1 MIWKEKKGKDGETYY
16 YNVITRKI
24 HPYLR
29 GGGLT
34 LSKMIVGRRPEGLG
48 DIGNVGQVGV
58 DEQPEL
64 LRQAEDEL
72 EDLSCRIGL
81 TLISDQPV
89 SLGTIADGNPV
100 IYSESAIREWFRQ
113 SRANG
118 RPLQCPQTTL
128 QVTGVLT
135 PEPNIIRDTARF
147 VERIINTRF
156 QGPGWDLL
164 RTQCNDYLRLI
175 ARNRRALEAQ
185 DEARIYE
192 RGRIGRD
199 IVERAQ
205 ALEEQQAREAQA
217 IAQALE
223 EQHAREAQVIAQAL
237 EEQQA
242 REAQAIAQ
250 ALEEQQAR
258 EAQAIAQALEEQQA
272 RDRPQ
277 IEREKR
283 LQAVEKRMEE
293 RKREEEAEI
302 QLQNILNSGSDSQRN
317 LLLQVR
323 INNQGESLTNLLSL
337 FRQAESDEI
346 DRISKA
352 ARQRHEESQ
361 QLSQLRYLD
370 KLPTKV
376 RENITKV
383 MLNLNQNERI
393 LLLNTPGAFIA
404 RVDREVQNLQ
414 AQEMRIPEL
423 SLQADQMQSERTA
436 EPKVGMRLLEQ
447 ERRMAQPEAGIRA
460 DEARI
465 ERARQEYLEE
475 RERRLE
481 QERRMA
487 QPEAGIRSDEARIE
501 RARQEYLE
509 ERERIPE
516 QERRMAQLE
525 AAAPWSTSS
534 DVLASLVA
542 RERRFKQSEQEFLE
556 RKRRNAD
563 VEMAEP
569 DEVRIAERESRV
581 EPQMR
586 RMIPPRPNP
595 QIRRIVIPNRAL
607 ERRLGIQQPQQGQG
621 VDLRQQR
628 ATRYTAERQ
637 RNEAIRR
644 GQENA
649 AQANVQRN
657 SLPPFGLGGWGN

>member
-199 IVERAQ
+199 IVER
-205 ALEEQQAREAQA
+205 
-217 IAQALE
+217 
-223 EQHAREAQVIAQAL
+223 AQAL